1 MARKTSV
8 EDRAFLTFDEPV
20 EDRPKILAA
29 VDDAEAKGLYE
40 YGMLTKKFFMIIQGG
55 QINTSINR
63 TSFQAN
69 RAFIE
74 RLLGKLERTMPAVV
88 YEIDQFA

>member
-1 MARKTSV
+1 MVRKTSP
-8 EDRAFLTFDEPV
+8 EDRSFLTFDEPV

-40 YGMLTKKFFMIIQGG
+40 YGLLTNRFFMIIQNG

-63 TSFQAN
+63 SSFKATKT
-69 RAFIE
+69 FIE
-74 RLLGKLERTMPAVV
+74 RLLAKLERTMPVVV
-88 YEIDQFA
+88 YEVAPFE